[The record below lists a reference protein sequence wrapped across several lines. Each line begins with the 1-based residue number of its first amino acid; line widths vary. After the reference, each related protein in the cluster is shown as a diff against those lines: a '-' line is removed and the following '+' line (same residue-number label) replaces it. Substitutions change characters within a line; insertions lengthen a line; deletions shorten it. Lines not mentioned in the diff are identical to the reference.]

1 MANEDE
7 VVYRT
12 DRIAN
17 AMVTARGTLEA
28 VARATSE
35 PSFDRMLARRLEDL
49 ETLRTAADRV
59 RAAEEAARS
68 VENDENSTDD
78 QRYDA
83 GLEVRKAFW
92 GAQQAA
98 GVLMERI
105 RESKSEVGG
114 LGEVLKEGSDAI
126 DSGIEHLT
134 KLEELPGRTNSETMQ
149 LRVRLTNLRNAV
161 TMAQGT
167 LDRAMTRLESART
180 TAVWFEVSASESSD
194 KELRSVM
201 VDRTSSQLETDVS
214 VAREG
219 LKGLSGQVTIAAP
232 GAHEAAIQSTDMAKA
247 AWAAA
252 QNPTPKS
259 AQRVSG
265 STGEQE
271 YRPGASG
278 PSRGTNLDR

>member
-17 AMVTARGTLEA
+17 ALVKARGTLEA
-28 VARATSE
+28 VAYATTE

-49 ETLRTAADRV
+49 ETLSTGADRV

-68 VENDENSTDD
+68 VENDKNSTDD

-83 GLEVRKAFW
+83 DLEVRKAFW

-98 GVLMERI
+98 GVVMERI
-105 RESKSEVGG
+105 RESTSEVAG
-114 LGEVLKEGSDAI
+114 LGDILKESSDAL
-126 DSGIEHLT
+126 DTGIEHLD
-134 KLEELPGRTNSETMQ
+134 KLEGLPGRTNSETMQ
-149 LRVRLTNLRNAV
+149 LRVRLNNLRNAV
-161 TMAQGT
+161 TMAQGS

-180 TAVWFEVSASESSD
+180 TAMRFEVSVSENNGN
-194 KELRSVM
+194 EPRSVA
-201 VDRTSSQLETDVS
+201 VDRTRSQLETDLS

-219 LKGLSGQVTIAAP
+219 LKGLSGQVTIAGPA
-232 GAHEAAIQSTDMAKA
+232 AYEATSQSLDLAKK

-252 QNPTPKS
+252 QNPTPQS
-259 AQRVSG
+259 DQQVSG
-265 STGEQE
+265 GSGAQD
-271 YRPGASG
+271 YRPAAGG
-278 PSRGTNLDR
+278 PSRDTNLDR